1 MRGVFS
7 RMDGEGGVRGGLSWR
22 EEGARVWS
30 SGATAFEEGEEEG
43 PSTGQREWLARSTC
57 YSSVRMSGSPC
68 RSLSI
73 PPLPLPPCRIHSPSL
88 PRAALARQPNLYA
101 HATPC
106 EWEPA
111 PGATCARSGIPSSSS
126 VGTVARQNPML
137 EQRRPNLA
145 LTSDPAPPPSSR
157 PSVLSLLDTLV
168 VRTTVHPR
176 TLLWASDSQP
186 RQRRRRTREGLISA
200 PTMITGRRDVPS
212 DHHECRSQTQKVKS

>member
-1 MRGVFS
+1 MF
-7 RMDGEGGVRGGLSWR
+7 
-22 EEGARVWS
+22 GAVERRLLRKERRKDQ
-30 SGATAFEEGEEEG
+30 A
-43 PSTGQREWLARSTC
+43 LARESGWRVRPVIRQFGCPVRHVDRSRSRLYHCRHAVSTPRL
-57 YSSVRMSGSPC
+57 SLVLPSLATHPSAPVRRPASGSP
-68 RSLSI
+68 R
-73 PPLPLPPCRIHSPSL
+73 
-88 PRAALARQPNLYA
+88 LAR
-101 HATPC
+101 HALGLASPRRHL
-106 EWEPA
+106 W
-111 PGATCARSGIPSSSS
+111 ARWLAS
-126 VGTVARQNPML
+126 NPML

-212 DHHECRSQTQKVKS
+212 DHHECRSQTQKLKS